1 MANISRAAKLEL
13 AIRKIAKMN
22 ASFLEQMP
30 SDWEGDPLQDAISDA
45 IRLVELDGLPPG
57 YVEIIT
63 NGTRRIIL
71 ADEPVFLLRA
81 RDKFAAGVV
90 RHWAAVAQMGGVR
103 EEQIQIA
110 RRHADK
116 MDAWPVK
123 QIPGETR
130 LAEKVC

>member
-1 MANISRAAKLEL
+1 MAEMSRVAKLEL
-13 AIRKIAKMN
+13 AIKKILEAN
-22 ASFLEQMP
+22 AEFLEEMP
-30 SDWEGDPLQDAISDA
+30 DDWVGDLLQDAISA
-45 IRLVELDGLPPG
+45 AARLVGIDGLPSG
-57 YVEIIT
+57 HVEIVT
-63 NGTRRIIL
+63 NGTRRIIPEN
-71 ADEPVFLLRA
+71 EPVFLLRA

-116 MDAWPVK
+116 MDAWPAK

-130 LAEKVC
+130 LAEEG